1 MTDQDNDIINVSYT
15 NWRGETRV
23 RRVRLGQVRFGTTD
37 WHEEPTWLIS
47 AFDLDHPAQ
56 IWKEFDLSKCDFNR
70 DYMPC
75 EIERLRRL
83 VEMAYNEGVLDVFSR
98 GATIQTAQDF
108 WETADVKQCVLDP
121 TADAEL
127 FGSTST

>member
-1 MTDQDNDIINVSYT
+1 MLTPERCTDVSPQCPITEHEGYMLG
-15 NWRGETRV
+15 WYH
-23 RRVRLGQVRFGTTD
+23 GQVDMADTHDGIP
-37 WHEEPTWLIS
+37 W
-47 AFDLDHPAQ
+47 Q
-56 IWKEFDLSKCDFNR
+56 IIG
-70 DYMPC
+70 MQQ
-75 EIERLRRL
+75 EIDRLRRL